1 MVNIS
6 FNLLL
11 RDGPHRAA
19 KIATCPQVLPP
30 VTFLE
35 RGELILQFVRRRA
48 FQVLH
53 DLRWTE
59 RWRTGHHHM
68 YMVGAEM
75 AFHNRDFTAHTDL
88 SDDVACAF
96 GDLAPQHLVTVF
108 GDPHQMIL
116 NVVHGMRSLAI
127 VGHVRWLTILQG
139 ILPLFRAE
147 AIRLKAEVLDQA
159 HGN

>member
-1 MVNIS
+1 MVNVG

-11 RDGPHRAA
+11 RDGTFCAA
-19 KIATCPQVLPP
+19 KIAARPQLLSPIA
-30 VTFLE
+30 FLE
-35 RGELILQFVRRRA
+35 RGELILQLVRRRA
-48 FQVLH
+48 FQVLR

-68 YMVGAEM
+68 PMVGAQM

-116 NVVHGMRSLAI
+116 NVVHRMRSLAI
-127 VGHVRWLTILQG
+127 VGHVLWLTILQG

-159 HGN
+159 HGK